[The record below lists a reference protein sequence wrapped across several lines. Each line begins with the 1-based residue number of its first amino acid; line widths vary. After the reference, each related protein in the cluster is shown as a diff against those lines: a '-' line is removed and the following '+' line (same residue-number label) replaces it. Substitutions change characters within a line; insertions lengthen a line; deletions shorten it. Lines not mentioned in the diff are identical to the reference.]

1 MEIIRN
7 NKISAVLFDV
17 DGTLADT
24 ERDGHRLAFNAAFN
38 DFGLSWDWNVALYG
52 ELLSVTGGKERIRYY
67 LGKYAPN
74 KLKINELE
82 TWITDLHNTKTKHFV
97 ALLNR
102 GLIPLRPGVARLI
115 QELRAAK
122 IKIAIATTTTP
133 ENVTTLLKSTLGEDS
148 PTWFNVIAVGDI
160 VSKKKPAPD
169 IYIWALEHLRLQAP
183 QCIAV
188 EDSELGLNSA
198 LAAGLDTVVTVSSY
212 TKLQNFTGASVVLS
226 DLGEPSKPFTVLS
239 GNADGNKLVNLKM
252 LNKIGSHKDKNYPEN
267 ETQQSEQTRN

>member
-1 MEIIRN
+1 MRD
-7 NKISAVLFDV
+7 NKVSAVLFDV

-38 DFGLSWDWNVALYG
+38 DFNLSWDWNVALYG
-52 ELLSVTGGKERIRYY
+52 ELLSITGGKERIRYY
-67 LGKYAPN
+67 LEKYAPD

-82 TWITDLHNTKTKHFV
+82 IWIADLHNTKTKHFV

-148 PTWFNVIAVGDI
+148 PTWFSIIAAGDI
-160 VSKKKPAPD
+160 VPEKKPAPD
-169 IYIWALEHLRLQAP
+169 IYLWTLERLGLQAQ
-183 QCIAV
+183 QCIAI
-188 EDSELGLNSA
+188 EDSENGLKSA
-198 LAAGLDTVVTVSSY
+198 LTAGLDTVVTVNNY
-212 TKLQNFTGASVVLS
+212 TEKQDFTGASVVLS

-239 GNADGNKLVNLKM
+239 GRTQENKLVDVKM
-252 LNKIGSHKDKNYPEN
+252 LNNIS
-267 ETQQSEQTRN
+267 TQ